1 MSEEIPVLEIE
12 KEPRAIS
19 MKGALAVV
27 VSLHVVAVF
36 GIVYFSG
43 SKNSNAEDKKFLL
56 EDKTQY
62 AGIEPTP
69 IPSPTT
75 IPTPTPIPMPP
86 TPSPMDQKPVDEWN
100 NTNAKL
106 ELKTYPNTKKAI
118 PVQQNNSRYTKE
130 YVVKHGDTF
139 YSIVRK
145 YKLDGNKLKAI
156 NKIKNENTLTAG
168 QKLKL
173 M

>member
-1 MSEEIPVLEIE
+1 
-12 KEPRAIS
+12 
-19 MKGALAVV
+19 MKGAVAVV
-27 VSLHVVAVF
+27 FSLHVVAIV

-43 SKNSNAEDKKFLL
+43 IKKSNAEDKKFLL

-62 AGIEPTP
+62 VGVEPTP
-69 IPSPTT
+69 SPT
-75 IPTPTPIPMPP
+75 PTPTPIPTPTPAPMPP
-86 TPSPMDQKPVDEWN
+86 TPAPMDQKPMEEWP
-100 NTNAKL
+100 TKNAKL

>member
-62 AGIEPTP
+62 VGVEPTP
-69 IPSPTT
+69 IPSPT
-75 IPTPTPIPMPP
+75 PPPVGTPI
-86 TPSPMDQKPVDEWN
+86 DQKPVDGWN
-100 NTNAKL
+100 NKNVKL

-118 PVQQNNSRYTKE
+118 PVQQNNSHYTKE

-145 YKLDGNKLKAI
+145 YKLDGNKLKEI